1 MRKTKTNPDKIYN
14 ICSICVAD
22 AGMEDDALVKWLS
35 EIILNDFER
44 NNIPWNCD
52 IIDSLIDAWKMS
64 ANREMAAQAEEL
76 YEECE
81 KYRNFMK
88 ALLQLTKTFNSESL
102 SSIEINE
109 DQNKVSNEVTTPKKE
124 RTANKDTKKIANDK
138 GKNFREQ
145 DFPLMSM

>member
-64 ANREMAAQAEEL
+64 TDREMAADDEPDEKDIWEPVVDFDIANKLYVLYALINNISLDIPPEEECSDKENEL
-76 YEECE
+76 YEE
-81 KYRNFMK
+81 
-88 ALLQLTKTFNSESL
+88 
-102 SSIEINE
+102 
-109 DQNKVSNEVTTPKKE
+109 
-124 RTANKDTKKIANDK
+124 IANM
-138 GKNFREQ
+138 RECLEQ
-145 DFPLMSM
+145 LGLF

>member
-64 ANREMAAQAEEL
+64 TNREMTADEPDEKDIWAPVVDFDIANKLYVLYALVNDISLDIPPEEECSDEENEL
-76 YEECE
+76 YEE
-81 KYRNFMK
+81 
-88 ALLQLTKTFNSESL
+88 
-102 SSIEINE
+102 
-109 DQNKVSNEVTTPKKE
+109 
-124 RTANKDTKKIANDK
+124 IANM
-138 GKNFREQ
+138 RECLEQ
-145 DFPLMSM
+145 FGLF

>member
-1 MRKTKTNPDKIYN
+1 MHELEETNKRNSNAFEDLNTKFKELNELYDACEAEKLGTQADYENLKEQFEYIKIQ
-14 ICSICVAD
+14 
-22 AGMEDDALVKWLS
+22 E
-35 EIILNDFER
+35 E
-44 NNIPWNCD
+44 
-52 IIDSLIDAWKMS
+52 
-64 ANREMAAQAEEL
+64 ANREMATQAEEL

-109 DQNKVSNEVTTPKKE
+109 DQNKVPNEVTIPKKE
-124 RTANKDTKKIANDK
+124 RTANKDTKKVANDK